1 MAGGVYL
8 LFLLKSVDLLD
19 TGYSGTL
26 VSAIEP
32 GRKVIVQYPLRQDR
46 PDLIVS

>member
-1 MAGGVYL
+1 MAGWVYL
-8 LFLLKSVDLLD
+8 LFILKSVDLLD
-19 TGYSGTL
+19 GYSGTL
-26 VSAIEP
+26 VMAIEP